1 MGIMRINAMMTMR
14 INREEDDDTKDY
26 ELNLHVLKPHLV
38 IFVPG
43 ALESCACE
51 QRFSDFVH

>member
-43 ALESCACE
+43 ALESCAYRY
-51 QRFSDFVH
+51 QNSR